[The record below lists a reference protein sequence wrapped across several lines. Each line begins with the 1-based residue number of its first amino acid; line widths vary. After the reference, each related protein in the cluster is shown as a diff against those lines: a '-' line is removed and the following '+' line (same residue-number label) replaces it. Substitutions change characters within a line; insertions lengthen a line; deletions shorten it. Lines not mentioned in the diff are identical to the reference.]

1 MYAIHP
7 YQNDHE
13 KVDLR
18 EFFNSMTR
26 NNHII
31 MIITFHLNSQQ
42 KTHMRYACNKLV
54 NEAIYTN

>member
-18 EFFNSMTR
+18 EFLNSMTR

-42 KTHMRYACNKLV
+42 KNAH
-54 NEAIYTN
+54 AICM